1 MRTRILRL
9 GVVGAGTMGAAI
21 AALAASAGVPVVLL
35 DIPGEGDR
43 NGPAKRGLDRALKA
57 RPAAFMDPDRARLI
71 ELGNTED
78 DLGKL
83 AGCDWVVEAI
93 VEQVEPKRA
102 LYERLEDV
110 LPPAAIV
117 SSNTSGIPMSVLTE
131 GRSAWFRHHF
141 LGTHFFNPPRY
152 LHLLELIPTSETDPD
167 VLTTVEHFG
176 TRILGKG
183 TVLARDVPGFIG
195 NRLGIYG
202 MLQAMRLMERFD
214 LTIDEVDA
222 LTGPLIGR
230 PRSATFRTADLSGL
244 DVLQHVATE
253 LSQTTGEDFR
263 LPGWAVRLVEQ
274 GRLGEKTRAGFYK
287 REGQEILTLDWKT
300 DQYGPRGDL
309 RLPELAA
316 LKDRPLD
323 ARLKGVLGLP
333 DKYGE
338 FMRTLF
344 LTSAHYTLERTPEVA
359 YDLTAV
365 DRALEWG
372 FGWEAGPF
380 RQLDM
385 VGTDRV
391 RSGLAEL
398 ELSEPPLLKA
408 AGTTGF
414 YRHQDDTARRLSFS
428 GDYSPVPPVAG
439 ALSLATLRDQKRV
452 LKESRDA
459 SLLDLGDGV
468 VMLDLHNSKLNAVGE
483 DMLRMLEAG
492 LTLVA
497 AAGYAGLVI
506 GTEDPRAFS
515 SGANIG
521 MLLTLAQE
529 GAWDEIE
536 LALRQFQRASMSIR
550 YAPFPV
556 VVAPAGMTLGA
567 GAEFMLH
574 ADQVQAGG
582 ELYTG
587 LVETGIGIIPAGG
600 GTKELLFRF
609 TQELVPYQ
617 EADPFEGVRRAFN
630 LIALATTSGSA
641 PEARK
646 LGMLRD
652 RDRISMNRDLLIAD
666 AKAGVL
672 SLAADY
678 VPPTPPRITA
688 LGREALGNLRFG
700 VWAMRE
706 GGQITDHEVE
716 IGNAL
721 AYVLCGGDGPPRE
734 VSEQDI
740 LDLEREA
747 ALRLVGMRKTQ
758 ERIAHTLKTGR
769 PLRN

>member
-1 MRTRILRL
+1 
-9 GVVGAGTMGAAI
+9 
-21 AALAASAGVPVVLL
+21 
-35 DIPGEGDR
+35 
-43 NGPAKRGLDRALKA
+43 
-57 RPAAFMDPDRARLI
+57 
-71 ELGNTED
+71 
-78 DLGKL
+78 
-83 AGCDWVVEAI
+83 
-93 VEQVEPKRA
+93 
-102 LYERLEDV
+102 
-110 LPPAAIV
+110 
-117 SSNTSGIPMSVLTE
+117 
-131 GRSAWFRHHF
+131 
-141 LGTHFFNPPRY
+141 
-152 LHLLELIPTSETDPD
+152 
-167 VLTTVEHFG
+167 
-176 TRILGKG
+176 
-183 TVLARDVPGFIG
+183 
-195 NRLGIYG
+195 
-202 MLQAMRLMERFD
+202 
-214 LTIDEVDA
+214 
-222 LTGPLIGR
+222 
-230 PRSATFRTADLSGL
+230 
-244 DVLQHVATE
+244 
-253 LSQTTGEDFR
+253 
-263 LPGWAVRLVEQ
+263 
-274 GRLGEKTRAGFYK
+274 
-287 REGQEILTLDWKT
+287 
-300 DQYGPRGDL
+300 
-309 RLPELAA
+309 
-316 LKDRPLD
+316 
-323 ARLKGVLGLP
+323 
-333 DKYGE
+333 
-338 FMRTLF
+338 
-344 LTSAHYTLERTPEVA
+344 
-359 YDLTAV
+359 
-365 DRALEWG
+365 
-372 FGWEAGPF
+372 
-380 RQLDM
+380 
-385 VGTDRV
+385 
-391 RSGLAEL
+391 
-398 ELSEPPLLKA
+398 
-408 AGTTGF
+408 
-414 YRHQDDTARRLSFS
+414 
-428 GDYSPVPPVAG
+428 
-439 ALSLATLRDQKRV
+439 
-452 LKESRDA
+452 
-459 SLLDLGDGV
+459 
-468 VMLDLHNSKLNAVGE
+468 
-483 DMLRMLEAG
+483 AG